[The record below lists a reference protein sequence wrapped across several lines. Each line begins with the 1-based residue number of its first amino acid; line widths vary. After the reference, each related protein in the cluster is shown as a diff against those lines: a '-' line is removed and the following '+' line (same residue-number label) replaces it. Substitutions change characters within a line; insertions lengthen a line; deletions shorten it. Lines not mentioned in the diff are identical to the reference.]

1 MAPSAP
7 SLQVELVDLLSSLDY
22 AHIGCVEHTA
32 TGRMGEL
39 QQQVLDTV
47 FWLLGSDDQR
57 VRDSAAEGLA
67 R

>member
-1 MAPSAP
+1 M
-7 SLQVELVDLLSSLDY
+7 DLLSSLDY
-22 AHIGCVEHTA
+22 AHIGCIEHTT

>member
-1 MAPSAP
+1 M
-7 SLQVELVDLLSSLDY
+7 DLLSSLNY
-22 AHIGCVEHTA
+22 AHIGCIENAV

-39 QQQVLDTV
+39 QGQVIDTV
-47 FWLLGSDDQR
+47 FGLMGSDDQR